1 MGRFAASFCQQVKTM
16 TLTLQAYAKINLTLE
31 VLAKRPDGYHEV
43 ASVVQAVSLADTLT
57 FEPCAT
63 LDFRCDVSTL
73 QTPDNL
79 VLKAA
84 KLLRE
89 ATDCT
94 RGAAIHL
101 TKRIPV
107 AAGLGSGSTDA
118 AATLVGLNQ
127 LWELNLGLDELTDLA
142 AKLGSDVAFFLY
154 GGTALTKGRGEDI
167 TPLPPVPELWL
178 VLLKPAVK
186 PVPNKTARLY
196 SQLNPSHYT
205 SGQHT
210 AKLANHINHGGM
222 IEASFLFNVFE
233 QVAFD
238 FFPGLSEYRSSLLK
252 AGAGNVHLAGS
263 GPALF
268 AIVPDK
274 THGETI
280 LKHLDN
286 EGQKAYLV
294 HAMRGLIY

>member
-1 MGRFAASFCQQVKTM
+1 M
-16 TLTLQAYAKINLTLE
+16 TLTRQAYAKINLTLE

-43 ASVVQAVSLADTLT
+43 AGVLQAVSLADTLT
-57 FEPCAT
+57 FEPCET
-63 LDFRCDVSTL
+63 IDFRCNVSSL

-89 ATDCT
+89 ATGCT

-101 TKRIPV
+101 TKRIPI

-127 LWELNLGLDELTDLA
+127 LWELNLCLDELTDLA

-154 GGTALTKGRGEDI
+154 GGTALTRGRGEEI
-167 TPLPPVPELWL
+167 TPLPSAPELWL
-178 VLLKPAVK
+178 VLLKPAIK
-186 PVPNKTARLY
+186 SVPNKTAQLY

-210 AKLANHINHGGM
+210 AKLATRLNHCGM

-238 FFPGLSEYRSSLLK
+238 FFPGLSDYRSSLLK
-252 AGAGNVHLAGS
+252 AGAKNVQLAGA

-268 AIVPDK
+268 AIVPDQN
-274 THGETI
+274 HGKTI
-280 LKHLDN
+280 LKHLKN

-294 HAMRGLIY
+294 HTMRGLIILNSL

>member
-1 MGRFAASFCQQVKTM
+1 MS
-16 TLTLQAYAKINLTLE
+16 LTLKAYAKINLTLE

-43 ASVVQAVSLADTLT
+43 ASILQTVSLADTLT
-57 FEPCAT
+57 FEPGET
-63 LDFRCDVSTL
+63 LDFSCDVPNL
-73 QTPDNL
+73 QSPNNL

-89 ATDCT
+89 ATGCT

-101 TKRIPV
+101 TKRIPI

-127 LWELNLGLDELTDLA
+127 FWELNLSLDKLTDLA
-142 AKLGSDVAFFLY
+142 VQLGSDVAFFLY
-154 GGTALTKGRGEDI
+154 GGTALAKGRGEQI
-167 TPLPPVPELWL
+167 TPLPPAPELWL

-186 PVPNKTARLY
+186 PVPSKTAQLY
-196 SQLNPSHYT
+196 SRLNPSHFT

-210 AKLANHINHGGM
+210 GKLVAHLNHGGNVDD
-222 IEASFLFNVFE
+222 SFLFNVFE

-238 FFPGLSEYRSSLLK
+238 FFPRLSDYRSSLLK
-252 AGAGNVHLAGS
+252 ADARNVHLAGS

-268 AIVPDK
+268 TLLTDK
-274 THGETI
+274 THGESI
-280 LKHLDN
+280 IKRLEN

-294 HAMRGLIY
+294 HTINAAPLAVRGERQC